1 MAIDFIKSNN
11 THLLHERKM
20 DKYDIHDNGD
30 DDFGYS
36 LRPETLDEFIGQDKA
51 KEQLRIHI
59 DAVKSRRAAKSKGSA
74 KSKDYVLE
82 HVLLVGPP
90 GLGKTTLAKIIAN
103 EFGTNFK
110 QVIGTSMERLD
121 LASALTNLEEG
132 DILFIDEIHRTKKT
146 IQETLYPVIEDFKID
161 LAIGQGPSS
170 DVVQVDIKPF
180 TLVGATTREG
190 LLEGP
195 FRTRI
200 GIYIHLD
207 YYTPE
212 DIQQAIRINS
222 AKLNI
227 EIDEAAEQALSMRVR
242 GTMRIANKLLAN
254 VRDYAQVKGSGV
266 LTLEVVERALKF
278 FDIDEKGL
286 NAQDH
291 AYFRVL
297 IEYFDGRAGRKAL
310 AVALS
315 EDERTIE
322 EVYEPYYIKEG
333 FLKLTP
339 SGRVATNA
347 AYKYFGYPT
356 GKQPNL
362 FDI

>member
-1 MAIDFIKSNN
+1 
-11 THLLHERKM
+11 M
-20 DKYDIHDNGD
+20 DKFDIHDNSE

-36 LRPETLDEFIGQDKA
+36 LRPETLDEFIGQEKA

-59 DAVKSRRAAKSKGSA
+59 DAVKSRRAAKSKRTG

-110 QVIGTSMERLD
+110 QTIGPALERLD
-121 LASALTNLEEG
+121 LASTLTNLEEG
-132 DILFIDEIHRTKKT
+132 DILFIDEIHRMKR
-146 IQETLYPVIEDFKID
+146 ISQESLYPVLEEFELD
-161 LAIGQGPSS
+161 LAIGQGPGS
-170 DVVQVDIKPF
+170 DVVQVDIEPF

-212 DIQQAIRINS
+212 DIQQVIRINS

-227 EIDEAAEQALSMRVR
+227 EIEEDAEYALALRAR

-254 VRDYAQVKGSGV
+254 VRDYAQVKSGGV
-266 LTLEVVERALKF
+266 LTLDVVEEALEF
-278 FDIDEKGL
+278 FGIDEKGL
-286 NAQDH
+286 NAQDY
-291 AYFRVL
+291 AYFRAL
-297 IEYFDGRAGRKAL
+297 IENFKGRAGLKAL

-315 EDERTIE
+315 EDERTIS
-322 EVYEPYYIKEG
+322 EVYEPHYIKEG
-333 FLKLTP
+333 FLMLTP
-339 SGRVATNA
+339 SGRVATEA

-356 GKQPNL
+356 HNQPTL
-362 FDI
+362 FDV